1 MADSGARIKRLR
13 FAAIGA
19 SGCTTPR
26 ASFTHA
32 HCSDQRECICAH
44 T

>member
-26 ASFTHA
+26 A
-32 HCSDQRECICAH
+32 
-44 T
+44 